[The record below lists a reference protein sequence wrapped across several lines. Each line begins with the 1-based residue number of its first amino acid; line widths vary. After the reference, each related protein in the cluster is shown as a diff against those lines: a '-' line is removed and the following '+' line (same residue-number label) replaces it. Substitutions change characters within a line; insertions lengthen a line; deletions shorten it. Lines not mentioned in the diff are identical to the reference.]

1 MRNEPD
7 NSDLVK
13 HRCVELEPDLRAFL
27 FGILRNLHDVEDAL
41 QRTILKAIQASS
53 SVNPVTLK
61 GWLFKIALNE
71 ARATKRAQRMA
82 RTKLE
87 DWQKL
92 FGRTDTSD
100 EHLGLQQILS
110 DEQKISLEAA
120 INRLP
125 PEQQEV
131 LQRRIQ
137 KDQKFADIASEM
149 NRPIGTILTWMRRA
163 LSSLKQMQGIQHLNP
178 GSSPNDMSTDCPSIT
193 DTVDN

>member
-110 DEQKISLEAA
+110 DEQKVSLEAA

-178 GSSPNDMSTDCPSIT
+178 SSSPNDMSTDCPSIA